1 MSDPHLL
8 AVFTKA
14 GHMFEQLNWSELWIV
29 KRNKT
34 NLRHGGL
41 GAELENQ
48 SASSH
53 RDWTQPQ
60 YRIPHHHHQQWA
72 PKNLAFEK
80 LGPSWPSLN
89 FLFGKLSPY
98 SDYYCFR
105 STWYLVLD
113 LLVNKLFRVGLPIPF
128 TMNMFNLA
136 PLISLPAS
144 IPAVFHSC
152 VNWTYGLE
160 VVFYSVYFSRWC
172 CST

>member
-1 MSDPHLL
+1 
-8 AVFTKA
+8 
-14 GHMFEQLNWSELWIV
+14 MFEQLNWPELWIV

-34 NLRHGGL
+34 NLRHGGP

-53 RDWTQPQ
+53 RDWTQHQ
-60 YRIPHHHHQQWA
+60 YRILISTTLHTSPQHQQWA
-72 PKNLAFEK
+72 PKNLNSIWETRPFLAFHK
-80 LGPSWPSLN
+80 N
-89 FLFGKLSPY
+89 FLFGKLSSY

-144 IPAVFHSC
+144 IPVVFHSC

-160 VVFYSVYFSRWC
+160 VVFYSVYLSRWC